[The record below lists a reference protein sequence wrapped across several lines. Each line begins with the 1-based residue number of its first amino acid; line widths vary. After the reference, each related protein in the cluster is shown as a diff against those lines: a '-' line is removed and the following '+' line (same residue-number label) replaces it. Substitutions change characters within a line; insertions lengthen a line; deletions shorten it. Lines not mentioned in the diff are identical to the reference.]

1 MEIPQIYLYNL
12 IILNSF
18 WGLRLVPLLQP
29 NSDAIVSHKTK
40 KTTAAVAPPLATKKR
55 NRNCLEEANRILKF

>member
-1 MEIPQIYLYNL
+1 MEIPQIYAYNL

-18 WGLRLVPLLQP
+18 WSLRLDPLLQP

-40 KTTAAVAPPLATKKR
+40 KKQRQPLRHCRLLKKEVAVV
-55 NRNCLEEANRILKF
+55 